1 MSKLSK
7 EDQKI
12 SDKMDEH
19 FERNSIYINNTEYQ
33 IIYEALSNYINNKTI
48 QKSDY
53 IIEKTYLL
61 IDDIEQKI
69 DEIFADIESNF
80 EKW

>member
-7 EDQKI
+7 EEQKI

-33 IIYEALSNYINNKTI
+33 IIYEALSNYINNETI
-48 QKSDY
+48 EKSDL
-53 IIEKTYLL
+53 IIEETYLL

-69 DEIFADIESNF
+69 DEIFESMEPNF
-80 EKW
+80 KKW

>member
-1 MSKLSK
+1 MRKLSK
-7 EDQKI
+7 EEQKL

-33 IIYEALSNYINNKTI
+33 IIYEALCNYINNKTI
-48 QKSDY
+48 PKSDF

-69 DEIFADIESNF
+69 DEIFADIEPNL
-80 EKW
+80 

>member
-7 EDQKI
+7 EEQKI